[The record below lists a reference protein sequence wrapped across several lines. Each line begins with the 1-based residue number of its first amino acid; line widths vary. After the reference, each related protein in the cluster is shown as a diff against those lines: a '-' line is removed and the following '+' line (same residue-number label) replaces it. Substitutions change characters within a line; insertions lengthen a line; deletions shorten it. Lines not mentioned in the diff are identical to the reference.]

1 MKIGQSNL
9 ITPDTNEQTLSIFS
23 LAKFDN
29 YDPANKVN
37 DIALVEVDNITFKE
51 TLEVQRDKTL
61 FQNVKKRGEDVVLF
75 NLRIQFNI
83 STAFKCRHLAESI

>member
-23 LAKFDN
+23 LVKFDN

-37 DIALVEVDNITFKE
+37 DIALVEVNNITSKE

-61 FQNVKKRGEDVVLF
+61 FQNVKKRRRCCFV
-75 NLRIQFNI
+75 
-83 STAFKCRHLAESI
+83 